1 MNHRALD
8 IAFDVAPSLP
18 HSIFTVMA
26 FTVVALG
33 IYAYASYELQQEA
46 SPLAVKCQELESKL
60 HAAKMTSK
68 ELSEMVSGLSDPAA
82 DEYALITELGR
93 IPEGSRKVL
102 LKSAAEPAP

>member
-8 IAFDVAPSLP
+8 LAFDIAPSLS

-33 IYAYASYELQQEA
+33 IYAYASYALQQEA
-46 SPLAVKCQELESKL
+46 SPLAVKCQELEANLRS
-60 HAAKMTSK
+60 AKMTSK
-68 ELSEMVSGLSDPAA
+68 ELSEMVCGLSDPVA
-82 DEYALITELGR
+82 DEYALVTELGR

-102 LKSAAEPAP
+102 LKSAAEPAL

>member
-18 HSIFTVMA
+18 RSIFSVMA

-33 IYAYASYELQQEA
+33 LYAYASYELQQEA
-46 SPLAVKCQELESKL
+46 HPLAVKCQELDDKL
-60 HAAKMTSK
+60 CATKMSTK
-68 ELSEMVSGLSDPAA
+68 DLSEMVRSLSDPAA
-82 DEYALITELGR
+82 DEYALVTELGR

-102 LKSAAEPAP
+102 LNPTGPSSP